1 MLEVLK
7 NSDIYNFAN
16 DNAIS
21 TASKNKDKLLETL
34 ENEFRNWYRN
44 NNMIVNPDKFQLMLL
59 QKSTKKLIQEKKSKL
74 ITTN

>member
-21 TASKNKDKLLETL
+21 VASKNKDKLLETL

>member
-1 MLEVLK
+1 MTMQFL
-7 NSDIYNFAN
+7 F
-16 DNAIS
+16 
-21 TASKNKDKLLETL
+21 ASKNKDKLLETL